1 MEISVDDILSQ
12 KRRCN
17 AFEYRQSTYC
27 PCYGEEGICCV
38 SRRGIQKYLGKGM
51 SCYVPRKT
59 YSPKESIEM
68 IKNAGGLA
76 ILAHPVYITEDYD
89 KLYSLLKQLK
99 EYGLDGTECLY
110 NCYSEEFSKCVL
122 IYAIN

>member
-12 KRRCN
+12 RRCN

-68 IKNAGGLA
+68 IKMQAVWRFWHTLF
-76 ILAHPVYITEDYD
+76 ILRKITTNCIHF
-89 KLYSLLKQLK
+89 LKQLK